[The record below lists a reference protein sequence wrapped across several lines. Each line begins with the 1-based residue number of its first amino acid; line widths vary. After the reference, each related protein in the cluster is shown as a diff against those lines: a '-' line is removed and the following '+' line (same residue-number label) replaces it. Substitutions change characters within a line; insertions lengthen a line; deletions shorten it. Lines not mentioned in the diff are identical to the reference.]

1 VTGTLTATGK
11 AGRRL
16 KGGRQAFIEQLMGV
30 GFAFPAFLLLA
41 VITIAPLIALVV
53 LSFTDYELRRDRNGR
68 RRSRELYQGA
78 RGPGL
83 PPRPEEHLSLR
94 RARLPGAVLLGL
106 FVAVLVQS
114 RTRTRWIYQ
123 IIYFLPV
130 TSTLIA
136 MATVWQALLH
146 PRLGPVGATLRLLGV
161 GEVAF
166 LSEPSLVLPTL
177 AVIGIW
183 QLLGFN
189 MVLFM
194 AGLSAIPRDLYEA
207 AEIDGCTGA
216 LDRFVTITL
225 PLLGPTTIFV
235 IVTTSITAFKV
246 FDTVAVMTRGGPAGS
261 SEVLLYTIYLEA
273 FQYFHTAYGAALTRH
288 LPAFCPRFLGRAG
301 LRARAAGALRMSAHT
316 SRPIIGARVREVRLP
331 RRSRFGVASPSW
343 RRGHECADH
352 CAGHDRRRT
361 PPPVLDPG
369 QLQERALLARYP
381 ETSR

>member
-1 VTGTLTATGK
+1 L
-11 AGRRL
+11 
-16 KGGRQAFIEQLMGV
+16 IERLMGM
-30 GFAFPAFLLLA
+30 GFALPAFLLLA
-41 VITIAPLIALVV
+41 VITIAPLITLVI
-53 LSFTDYELRRDRNGR
+53 LSFTNYEL
-68 RRSRELYQGA
+68 GA
-78 RGPGL
+78 TDMTGVGL
-83 PPRPEEHLSLR
+83 GNYAKAMADPVFR
-94 RARLPGAVLLGL
+94 RALKNTFVYVALVLPGAVLLGL
-106 FVAVLVQS
+106 CIAILVQG
-114 RTRTRWIYQ
+114 RTRTRGLYQ

-146 PRLGPVGATLRLLGV
+146 PRLGPVSATLRLLGI

-216 LDRFVTITL
+216 FDRFVTITW
-225 PLLGPTTIFV
+225 PLLGPTTMFV

-246 FDTVAVMTRGGPAGS
+246 FDTVAVITRGGPAGA

-273 FQYFHTAYGAALTRH
+273 FQYFHTAYGAALTVIF
-288 LPAFCPRFLGRAG
+288 LLFVLAF
-301 LRARAAGALRMSAHT
+301 S
-316 SRPIIGARVREVRLP
+316 
-331 RRSRFGVASPSW
+331 GVQAFML
-343 RRGHECADH
+343 
-352 CAGHDRRRT
+352 DRR
-361 PPPVLDPG
+361 VHYG
-369 QLQERALLARYP
+369 
-381 ETSR
+381 